1 MLSAPTGSVY
11 LVLVE
16 PLRFLLS
23 GGGISGGV
31 SCKRMRG
38 RKVAFSLDFLEE
50 SWTWFAVDLPW
61 GQMG

>member
-50 SWTWFAVDLPW
+50 SWA
-61 GQMG
+61 